1 MLLEDKIYKDYV
13 DALKARDKPR
23 TDFLSF
29 IRAELKNKA
38 ISLKKERLNDAEV
51 VGVLNKQK
59 KHLEE
64 TKDSISSSS
73 RKELIDSVNNELAV
87 LEKYLPQSLD
97 EADVINI
104 IDEVIAELGAAS
116 MKDMGKVMKQVLEKI
131 SGRADSQRISEI
143 VRQKLSPS

>member
-38 ISLKKERLNDAEV
+38 ISLKKERLDYAEV

>member
-23 TDFLSF
+23 ADFLSF

-38 ISLKKERLNDAEV
+38 ISLKKERLDDAEV

-87 LEKYLPQSLD
+87 LEKYLPESLD
-97 EADVINI
+97 DESVAKI
-104 IDEVIAELGAAS
+104 IEESILEVGAAS
-116 MKDMGKVMKQVLEKI
+116 IKDMGKVMKQVLART
-131 SGRADSQRISEI
+131 SGRADSRKISEI
-143 VRQKLSPS
+143 VKQKLSSL

>member
-23 TDFLSF
+23 ADFLSF

-38 ISLKKERLNDAEV
+38 ISLKKERLDYAEV

-59 KHLEE
+59 KHIEE

>member
-38 ISLKKERLNDAEV
+38 ISLKKERLDDAEV

>member
-87 LEKYLPQSLD
+87 LEKYLPQS
-97 EADVINI
+97 
-104 IDEVIAELGAAS
+104 
-116 MKDMGKVMKQVLEKI
+116 
-131 SGRADSQRISEI
+131 
-143 VRQKLSPS
+143 